1 MDFGGTGAGT
11 SKIKNITR
19 RLFLIN
25 VAKVIVFAGIL
36 GRLAQLQMA
45 QGTKYSYLSDQN
57 RFREWKIIPP
67 RGIIEDYFG
76 KKLADNDQVFQ
87 LHLIPEDIQDE
98 NQLYFRLKTIIGL
111 SNRQIAKI
119 RKKQKQQKPWET
131 VIVSDNL
138 SWPEFS
144 RLNLLLH
151 ELDGVKPVV
160 SLARLYPPKESVA
173 HVVGYVSMA
182 SKQDLVASKE
192 LRSLHVPGMRV
203 GKTGL
208 EKSLNIPLIGEPGY
222 QRFEVNAYGK
232 RVKEIKLD
240 QGVSGKKVRTTLDLD
255 LQNHAQEILK
265 EKSGAICVMDIY
277 TGGIIVMAS
286 SPTFDPNKFV
296 HGIDSKSWKAL
307 IQNKNKPLMNKA
319 LSALYPPGSTI
330 KPIVALSALENDIVN
345 PKFKIFCTGSIELYG
360 EKYHCWKKK
369 GHGTVNLKEAI
380 KQSCDCY
387 FYEVARRL
395 GVDRLSVTAKN
406 FGLGS
411 KLLANYQEEKSGLVP
426 NTKWKLKNIGRGW
439 VLGETLITGIGQ
451 GYFQCTPFQIC
462 HMTAQL
468 ANGGFKL
475 KPKIIEDGFSIESFV
490 ENWKIQQENVE
501 EKGYQNI
508 EEFAGTATALTLF
521 RNQENIKFVQ
531 LAMYAA
537 TNEPMGTS
545 YRSRIDNKKY
555 RYAGKTGT
563 SQTKKITAKQR
574 ELELKQSQLPYEER
588 DHALFTAFAPFDNPR
603 YALSVVIEHGGSGSS
618 GAAPLAKQLIKKLV
632 DKNEER
638 MKLKTNINV
647 TI

>member
-1 MDFGGTGAGT
+1 MDSGTGT
-11 SKIKNITR
+11 NKIKNITR

-25 VAKVIVFAGIL
+25 VAKVVVFTGII
-36 GRLAQLQMA
+36 GRLAQLQMM

-76 KKLADNDQVFQ
+76 KKLAENTQVFQ
-87 LHLIPEDIQDE
+87 LHLIPEDIEDE
-98 NQLYFRLKTIIGL
+98 NQLYFRLKTILDL
-111 SNRQIAKI
+111 SDRKIAKI
-119 RKKQKQQKPWET
+119 RKKQKEQKPWET

-138 SWPEFS
+138 SWSEFS

-151 ELDGVKPVV
+151 ELDGIKPVV

-173 HVVGYVSMA
+173 HVVGYVSIA
-182 SKQDLVASKE
+182 SKHDLISSKE

-208 EKSLNIPLIGEPGY
+208 EKSLDIPLIGAPGH

-232 RVKEIKLD
+232 RVKEIELD
-240 QGVSGKKVRTTLDLD
+240 KGESGTTIRTTIDLD
-255 LQNHAQEILK
+255 LQRHAQESLK
-265 EKSGAICVMDIY
+265 EKSGAICVMDVY
-277 TGGIIVMAS
+277 TGGVIVMAS

-307 IQNKNKPLMNKA
+307 IENKNKPLMNKA

-330 KPIVALSALENDIVN
+330 KPIVALSALENDVVN

-411 KLLANYQEEKSGLVP
+411 KLLENYQEEKSGIVP
-426 NTKWKLKNIGRGW
+426 DTKWKLKNIGRGW
-439 VLGETLITGIGQ
+439 VLGETLISGIGQ
-451 GYFQCTPFQIC
+451 GYFQCTPFQVC

-490 ENWKIQQENVE
+490 RNWEREQENIQQ
-501 EKGYQNI
+501 KGYQNI
-508 EEFAGTATALTLF
+508 EEFGEVGTALTLF

-537 TNEPMGTS
+537 TNEPKGTS
-545 YRSRIDNKKY
+545 YRSRIDKKKY

-574 ELELKQSQLPYEER
+574 ELDLKQSQLPYEER

-618 GAAPLAKQLIKKLV
+618 GAAPLVKTLIKKLI

-638 MKLKTNINV
+638 MSLKRNLS
-647 TI
+647 

>member
-1 MDFGGTGAGT
+1 MDFGGTVAGT

-45 QGTKYSYLSDQN
+45 QGTQYSYLSDKN

-330 KPIVALSALENDIVN
+330 KPIVALSALENDVVN

-395 GVDRLSVTAKN
+395 GVDRLSVTSKN

-588 DHALFTAFAPFDNPR
+588 DHALFTAFAPFDKPR

>member
-1 MDFGGTGAGT
+1 M
-11 SKIKNITR
+11 
-19 RLFLIN
+19 
-25 VAKVIVFAGIL
+25 
-36 GRLAQLQMA
+36 
-45 QGTKYSYLSDQN
+45 
-57 RFREWKIIPP
+57 
-67 RGIIEDYFG
+67 
-76 KKLADNDQVFQ
+76 
-87 LHLIPEDIQDE
+87 
-98 NQLYFRLKTIIGL
+98 
-111 SNRQIAKI
+111 
-119 RKKQKQQKPWET
+119 
-131 VIVSDNL
+131 
-138 SWPEFS
+138 
-144 RLNLLLH
+144 
-151 ELDGVKPVV
+151 
-160 SLARLYPPKESVA
+160 
-173 HVVGYVSMA
+173 
-182 SKQDLVASKE
+182 
-192 LRSLHVPGMRV
+192 
-203 GKTGL
+203 
-208 EKSLNIPLIGEPGY
+208 
-222 QRFEVNAYGK
+222 
-232 RVKEIKLD
+232 D

-277 TGGIIVMAS
+277 TGGVIVMAS

-307 IQNKNKPLMNKA
+307 IQNKSKPLMNKA

-330 KPIVALSALENDIVN
+330 KPIVALSALENDVVN

-490 ENWKIQQENVE
+490 ENWKIQQENAQ

-508 EEFAGTATALTLF
+508 EEFAGTDTALTLF

>member
-1 MDFGGTGAGT
+1 MLDSGTGT
-11 SKIKNITR
+11 NKIKNITR

-25 VAKVIVFAGIL
+25 AAKVIVFTGIIA
-36 GRLAQLQMA
+36 RLAQLQMA

-67 RGIIEDYFG
+67 RGVIEDYFG
-76 KKLADNDQVFQ
+76 KKLADNSQVFQ
-87 LHLIPEDIQDE
+87 LHLIPEDIDDE
-98 NQLYFRLKTIIGL
+98 NQLYFRLKTILNL
-111 SNRQIAKI
+111 SNKRIAKI

-138 SWPEFS
+138 SWSEFS

-151 ELDGVKPVV
+151 ELEGVKPVV

-173 HVVGYVSMA
+173 HVVGYVSVA
-182 SKQDLVASKE
+182 SKKDLVASKE
-192 LRSLHVPGMRV
+192 LRAVHVPGMRT

-208 EKSLNIPLIGEPGY
+208 EKSLNIQLIGSPGH

-232 RVKEIKLD
+232 RVKEIELD
-240 QGVSGKKVRTTLDLD
+240 NGLSGKKIRTTIDLD
-255 LQNHAQEILK
+255 LQKHAQETLK

-277 TGGIIVMAS
+277 TGGIVVMAS

-296 HGIDSKSWKAL
+296 HGIDSKSWKDL
-307 IQNKNKPLMNKA
+307 LENERKPLMNKA

-330 KPIVALSALENDIVN
+330 KPIVALSALENDIVS
-345 PKFKIFCTGSIELYG
+345 PRFKVFCTGSIELYG

-369 GHGTVNLKEAI
+369 GHGTVDLKEAI

-387 FYEVARRL
+387 FYEIARRL

-411 KLLANYQEEKSGLVP
+411 KLLKNYQEEKSGIVP
-426 NTKWKLKNIGRGW
+426 NTKWKLDNIGRGW
-439 VLGETLITGIGQ
+439 VLGETLISGIGQ
-451 GYFQCTPFQIC
+451 GYYQCTPFQIC

-468 ANGGFKL
+468 ANGGFKIT
-475 KPKIIEDGFSIESFV
+475 PKIVEDGFSIENFV
-490 ENWKIQQENVE
+490 RSWEREQENIK

-508 EEFAGTATALTLF
+508 EEFGEVGTALTLF

-563 SQTKKITAKQR
+563 SQTKKITEKQR
-574 ELELKQSQLPYEER
+574 ELDLKQSQLPYKER
-588 DHALFTAFAPFDNPR
+588 DHALFAAFAPFENPR
-603 YALSVVIEHGGSGSS
+603 YALAVVIEHGGSGSS
-618 GAAPLAKQLIKKLV
+618 GAAPLAKTLIKKLV

-638 MKLKTNINV
+638 MRLKGNLI
-647 TI
+647 

>member
-1 MDFGGTGAGT
+1 MDSGTGT
-11 SKIKNITR
+11 NKIKNITR

-25 VAKVIVFAGIL
+25 VAKVVVFTGII
-36 GRLAQLQMA
+36 GRLAQLQMM

-76 KKLADNDQVFQ
+76 KKLAENTQVFQ
-87 LHLIPEDIQDE
+87 LHLIPEDIEDE
-98 NQLYFRLKTIIGL
+98 NQLYFRLKTILDL
-111 SNRQIAKI
+111 SDRKIAKI
-119 RKKQKQQKPWET
+119 RKKQKEQKPWET

-138 SWPEFS
+138 SWSEFS

-151 ELDGVKPVV
+151 ELDGIKPVV

-173 HVVGYVSMA
+173 HVVGYVSIA
-182 SKQDLVASKE
+182 SKHDLISSKE

-208 EKSLNIPLIGEPGY
+208 EKSLDIPLIGAPGH

-232 RVKEIKLD
+232 RVKEIELD
-240 QGVSGKKVRTTLDLD
+240 KGESGTTIRTTIDLD
-255 LQNHAQEILK
+255 LQRHAQESLK
-265 EKSGAICVMDIY
+265 EKSGAICVMDVY
-277 TGGIIVMAS
+277 TGGVIVMAS

-307 IQNKNKPLMNKA
+307 IENKNKPLMNKA
-319 LSALYPPGSTI
+319 VSALYPPGSTI
-330 KPIVALSALENDIVN
+330 KPIVALSALENDVVN

-411 KLLANYQEEKSGLVP
+411 KLLENYQEEKSGIVP
-426 NTKWKLKNIGRGW
+426 DTKWKLKNIGRGW
-439 VLGETLITGIGQ
+439 VLGETLISGIGQ
-451 GYFQCTPFQIC
+451 GYFQCTPFQVC

-490 ENWKIQQENVE
+490 RNWEREQENIQQ
-501 EKGYQNI
+501 KGYQNI
-508 EEFAGTATALTLF
+508 EEFGEVGTALTLF

-537 TNEPMGTS
+537 TNEPKGTS
-545 YRSRIDNKKY
+545 YRSRIDKKKY

-574 ELELKQSQLPYEER
+574 ELDLKQSQLPYEER

-618 GAAPLAKQLIKKLV
+618 GAAPLVKTLIKKLI

-638 MKLKTNINV
+638 MSLKRNLS
-647 TI
+647 

>member
-1 MDFGGTGAGT
+1 MDSGTGT
-11 SKIKNITR
+11 NKIKNITR

-25 VAKVIVFAGIL
+25 VAKVIVFAGII

-76 KKLADNDQVFQ
+76 KKLADNTQVFQ
-87 LHLIPEDIQDE
+87 LHLIPEDIEDE
-98 NQLYFRLKTIIGL
+98 NQLYFRLKTILNL
-111 SNRQIAKI
+111 SDRKIAKI

-138 SWPEFS
+138 SWSEFS

-173 HVVGYVSMA
+173 HVVGYVSI
-182 SKQDLVASKE
+182 ASKE
-192 LRSLHVPGMRV
+192 DLISSKALRSVHVPGMRV

-208 EKSLNIPLIGEPGY
+208 EKSLNIPLIGAPGH

-232 RVKEIKLD
+232 RVKEIELNK
-240 QGVSGKKVRTTLDLD
+240 GESGAKIRTTIDLD
-255 LQNHAQEILK
+255 LQRHAQETLK

-296 HGIDSKSWKAL
+296 HGIDSKSWKKL
-307 IQNKNKPLMNKA
+307 IENKNKPLMNKA

-330 KPIVALSALENDIVN
+330 KPIVALSALENDVVN

-369 GHGTVNLKEAI
+369 GHGTVDLKEAI

-411 KLLANYQEEKSGLVP
+411 KLLENYQEEKSGLVP
-426 NTKWKLKNIGRGW
+426 NTKWKLENIGRGW
-439 VLGETLITGIGQ
+439 VLGETLISGIGQ

-475 KPKIIEDGFSIESFV
+475 KPKIIEDGSSIEGFV
-490 ENWKIQQENVE
+490 RNWEREQENIQ

-508 EEFAGTATALTLF
+508 EEFGEVGTALTLF

-545 YRSRIDNKKY
+545 YRSRIDKKKY

-563 SQTKKITAKQR
+563 SQTKKITEKQR
-574 ELELKQSQLPYEER
+574 ELDLKQSQLPYEER
-588 DHALFTAFAPFDNPR
+588 DHALFAAFAPFDNPR
-603 YALSVVIEHGGSGSS
+603 YALTVVIEHGGSGSS
-618 GAAPLAKQLIKKLV
+618 GAAPLATTLIKKLI

-638 MKLKTNINV
+638 ISLKGNLI
-647 TI
+647 

>member
-1 MDFGGTGAGT
+1 MDSGTGT
-11 SKIKNITR
+11 NKIKNITR

-25 VAKVIVFAGIL
+25 VAKIVVFAGII

-57 RFREWKIIPP
+57 RFREWKIVPP

-76 KKLADNDQVFQ
+76 KKLADNSQVFQ
-87 LHLIPEDIQDE
+87 LHLIPEDIEDE
-98 NQLYFRLKTIIGL
+98 NQLYFRLKTILHL
-111 SNRQIAKI
+111 SDKQIAKI

-138 SWPEFS
+138 SWSEFS

-182 SKQDLVASKE
+182 SKQDLVDSKE

-208 EKSLNIPLIGEPGY
+208 EKSLNIPLIGAPGY

-240 QGVSGKKVRTTLDLD
+240 KGESGSKIRTTIDLD
-255 LQNHAQEILK
+255 LQRHAQETLK

-307 IQNKNKPLMNKA
+307 IENKKKPLMNKA

-330 KPIVALSALENDIVN
+330 KPIVALSALENDVVN
-345 PKFKIFCTGSIELYG
+345 TKFKIFCTGSIELYG

-369 GHGTVNLKEAI
+369 GHGTVDLKEAI

-411 KLLANYQEEKSGLVP
+411 KLLENYQEEKPGLVP
-426 NTKWKLKNIGRGW
+426 NTKWKLKNLGRGW
-439 VLGETLITGIGQ
+439 VLGETLISGIGQ

-468 ANGGFKL
+468 GNGGFKL

-490 ENWKIQQENVE
+490 RNWEREQENIQQ
-501 EKGYQNI
+501 KGYQNI
-508 EEFAGTATALTLF
+508 EEFGEVGTALTLF

-537 TNEPMGTS
+537 TNEPKGTS
-545 YRSRIDNKKY
+545 YRSRIDKKKY

-574 ELELKQSQLPYEER
+574 ELDLKQSQLPYEER

-603 YALSVVIEHGGSGSS
+603 YALAVVIEHGGSGSS
-618 GAAPLAKQLIKKLV
+618 GAAPLVKTLIKKLI

-638 MKLKTNINV
+638 MSLEGNPI
-647 TI
+647 

>member
-1 MDFGGTGAGT
+1 MDSGTGT
-11 SKIKNITR
+11 NKIKNITR

-25 VAKVIVFAGIL
+25 VAKVVVFTGII
-36 GRLAQLQMA
+36 GRLAQLQMM

-76 KKLADNDQVFQ
+76 KKLAENTQVFQ
-87 LHLIPEDIQDE
+87 LHLIPEDIEDE
-98 NQLYFRLKTIIGL
+98 NQLYFRLKTILDL
-111 SNRQIAKI
+111 SDRKIAKI
-119 RKKQKQQKPWET
+119 RKKQKEQKPWET

-138 SWPEFS
+138 SWSEFS

-151 ELDGVKPVV
+151 ELDGIKPVV

-173 HVVGYVSMA
+173 HVVGYVSIA
-182 SKQDLVASKE
+182 SKHDLISSKE

-208 EKSLNIPLIGEPGY
+208 EKSLDIPLIGAPGH

-232 RVKEIKLD
+232 RVKEIELD
-240 QGVSGKKVRTTLDLD
+240 KGESGTTIRTTIDLD
-255 LQNHAQEILK
+255 LQRHAQESLK

-277 TGGIIVMAS
+277 TGGVIVMAS

-307 IQNKNKPLMNKA
+307 IENKNKPLMNKA

-411 KLLANYQEEKSGLVP
+411 KLLENYQEEKSGIVP
-426 NTKWKLKNIGRGW
+426 DTKWKLKNIGRGW
-439 VLGETLITGIGQ
+439 VLGETLISGIGQ
-451 GYFQCTPFQIC
+451 GYFQCTPFQVC

-490 ENWKIQQENVE
+490 RNWEREQENIQQ
-501 EKGYQNI
+501 KGYQNI
-508 EEFAGTATALTLF
+508 EEFGEVGTALTLF

-537 TNEPMGTS
+537 TNEPKGTS
-545 YRSRIDNKKY
+545 YRSRIDKKKY

-574 ELELKQSQLPYEER
+574 ELDLKQSQLPYEER

-618 GAAPLAKQLIKKLV
+618 GAAPLVKTLIKKLI

-638 MKLKTNINV
+638 MSLKRNLS
-647 TI
+647 

>member
-1 MDFGGTGAGT
+1 MDSGTGT
-11 SKIKNITR
+11 NKIKNITR

-25 VAKVIVFAGIL
+25 VAKVVVFTGII
-36 GRLAQLQMA
+36 GRLAQLQMM

-76 KKLADNDQVFQ
+76 KKLAENTQVFQ
-87 LHLIPEDIQDE
+87 LHLIPEDIEDE
-98 NQLYFRLKTIIGL
+98 NQLYFRLKTILDL
-111 SNRQIAKI
+111 SDRKIAKI
-119 RKKQKQQKPWET
+119 RKKQKEQKPWET

-138 SWPEFS
+138 SWSEFS

-151 ELDGVKPVV
+151 ELDGIKPVV

-173 HVVGYVSMA
+173 HVVGYVSIA
-182 SKQDLVASKE
+182 SKHDLISSKE

-208 EKSLNIPLIGEPGY
+208 EKSLDIPLIGAPGH

-232 RVKEIKLD
+232 RVKEIELD
-240 QGVSGKKVRTTLDLD
+240 KGESGTTIRTTIDLD
-255 LQNHAQEILK
+255 LQRHAQESLK
-265 EKSGAICVMDIY
+265 EKSGAICVMDVY
-277 TGGIIVMAS
+277 TGGVIVMAS

-307 IQNKNKPLMNKA
+307 IENKNKPLMNKA
-319 LSALYPPGSTI
+319 VSALYPPGSTI

-411 KLLANYQEEKSGLVP
+411 KLLENYQEEKPGIVP
-426 NTKWKLKNIGRGW
+426 DTKWKLKNIGRGW
-439 VLGETLITGIGQ
+439 VLGETLISGIGQ
-451 GYFQCTPFQIC
+451 GYFQCTPFQVC

-490 ENWKIQQENVE
+490 RNWEREQENIQQ
-501 EKGYQNI
+501 KGYQNI
-508 EEFAGTATALTLF
+508 EEFGEVGTALTLF

-537 TNEPMGTS
+537 TNEPKGTS
-545 YRSRIDNKKY
+545 YRSRIDKKKY

-563 SQTKKITAKQR
+563 SQTKKITAEQR
-574 ELELKQSQLPYEER
+574 ELDLKQSQLPYEER

-618 GAAPLAKQLIKKLV
+618 GAAPLVKTLIKKLI

-638 MKLKTNINV
+638 MSLKRNLS
-647 TI
+647 

>member
-1 MDFGGTGAGT
+1 MDHGTGT
-11 SKIKNITR
+11 NKIKNITR

-25 VAKVIVFAGIL
+25 VAKVIVFAGII

-57 RFREWKIIPP
+57 RFREWKIVPP

-76 KKLADNDQVFQ
+76 KKLADNSQVFQ
-87 LHLIPEDIQDE
+87 LHLIPEDIEDE
-98 NQLYFRLKTIIGL
+98 NQLYFRLKTILDL
-111 SNRQIAKI
+111 SDRQIAKI

-131 VIVSDNL
+131 VIVSNNL
-138 SWPEFS
+138 SWSEFS

-173 HVVGYVSMA
+173 HVVGYVSIA
-182 SKQDLVASKE
+182 SKQDLVDSKE

-208 EKSLNIPLIGEPGY
+208 EKSLNIPLIGAPGY

-232 RVKEIKLD
+232 RVKEIKLEK
-240 QGVSGKKVRTTLDLD
+240 GESGSKIRTTIDLD
-255 LQNHAQEILK
+255 LQKHAQETLK

-277 TGGIIVMAS
+277 TGGIVVMAS

-296 HGIDSKSWKAL
+296 HGIDSKSWKDL
-307 IQNKNKPLMNKA
+307 LENERKPLMNKA

-330 KPIVALSALENDIVN
+330 KPIVALSALENDIVS
-345 PKFKIFCTGSIELYG
+345 PRFKVFCTGSIELYG

-369 GHGTVNLKEAI
+369 GHGTVDLKEAI

-387 FYEVARRL
+387 FYEIARRL

-411 KLLANYQEEKSGLVP
+411 KLLKNYQEEKSGIVP
-426 NTKWKLKNIGRGW
+426 NTKWKLDNIGRGW
-439 VLGETLITGIGQ
+439 VLGETLISGIGQ
-451 GYFQCTPFQIC
+451 GYYQCTPFQIC

-468 ANGGFKL
+468 ANGGFKIT
-475 KPKIIEDGFSIESFV
+475 PKIVEDGFSIENFV
-490 ENWKIQQENVE
+490 RSWEREQENIK

-508 EEFAGTATALTLF
+508 EEFGEVGTALTLF

-563 SQTKKITAKQR
+563 SQTKKITEKQR
-574 ELELKQSQLPYEER
+574 ELDLKQSQLPYKER
-588 DHALFTAFAPFDNPR
+588 DHALFAAFAPFENPR
-603 YALSVVIEHGGSGSS
+603 YALAVVIEHGGSGSS
-618 GAAPLAKQLIKKLV
+618 GAAPLVKTLIKKLV

-638 MKLKTNINV
+638 MRLKGNLI
-647 TI
+647 

>member
-1 MDFGGTGAGT
+1 MESGTGT
-11 SKIKNITR
+11 NKIKNITR

-25 VAKVIVFAGIL
+25 VAKVIVFAGII

-76 KKLADNDQVFQ
+76 KKLADNSQVFQ
-87 LHLIPEDIQDE
+87 LHLIPEDIKDE
-98 NQLYFRLKTIIGL
+98 NELYFRLKTIIGL
-111 SNRQIAKI
+111 SDRQIARI

-138 SWPEFS
+138 SWAEFS

-173 HVVGYVSMA
+173 HVIGYVSVA
-182 SKQDLVASKE
+182 SKEDLVSSKE

-208 EKSLNIPLIGEPGY
+208 EKSLNIPLIGAPGY

-240 QGVSGKKVRTTLDLD
+240 QGQSGGKVRTTLDLD
-255 LQNHAQEILK
+255 LQNYAQETLK

-277 TGGIIVMAS
+277 TGGVVVMAS

-307 IQNKNKPLMNKA
+307 IENKNKPLMNKA
-319 LSALYPPGSTI
+319 VSALYPPGSTI

-345 PKFKIFCTGSIELYG
+345 PKFTIFCTGSIELYG

-387 FYEVARRL
+387 FYEIARKL

-411 KLLANYQEEKSGLVP
+411 KLLESYREEKSGIVP

-439 VLGETLITGIGQ
+439 VLGETLISGIGQ

-475 KPKIIEDGFSIESFV
+475 KPKIIEDGFSIEDFV
-490 ENWKIQQENVE
+490 KNWEKQQENFK

-508 EEFAGTATALTLF
+508 EEFTETGTALTLF
-521 RNQENIKFVQ
+521 RNQENVKFVQ

-545 YRSRIDNKKY
+545 YRSRIDKKKY

-603 YALSVVIEHGGSGSS
+603 YALAVVIEHGGSGSS
-618 GAAPLAKQLIKKLV
+618 GAAPLAKNLIKKLI

-638 MKLKTNINV
+638 MNLKRNLI
-647 TI
+647 

>member
-1 MDFGGTGAGT
+1 
-11 SKIKNITR
+11 
-19 RLFLIN
+19 
-25 VAKVIVFAGIL
+25 
-36 GRLAQLQMA
+36 
-45 QGTKYSYLSDQN
+45 
-57 RFREWKIIPP
+57 
-67 RGIIEDYFG
+67 
-76 KKLADNDQVFQ
+76 
-87 LHLIPEDIQDE
+87 
-98 NQLYFRLKTIIGL
+98 
-111 SNRQIAKI
+111 
-119 RKKQKQQKPWET
+119 
-131 VIVSDNL
+131 
-138 SWPEFS
+138 
-144 RLNLLLH
+144 
-151 ELDGVKPVV
+151 
-160 SLARLYPPKESVA
+160 
-173 HVVGYVSMA
+173 MA
-182 SKQDLVASKE
+182 SKSDLVASKA

-240 QGVSGKKVRTTLDLD
+240 QGESGKRVRTTLDLD
-255 LQNHAQEILK
+255 LQNYAQEILK
-265 EKSGAICVMDIY
+265 EKSGTICVMDIY
-277 TGGIIVMAS
+277 TGGVIVMAS

-296 HGIDSKSWKAL
+296 HGIDSKSWKEL

-330 KPIVALSALENDIVN
+330 KPIVALSALENDVVN

-360 EKYHCWKKK
+360 QKYHCWKKK
-369 GHGTVNLKEAI
+369 GHGTVDLKKAI
-380 KQSCDCY
+380 KESCDCY
-387 FYEVARRL
+387 CYEIARRL

-411 KLLANYQEEKSGLVP
+411 KLLENYQQEEKSGIVP
-426 NTKWKLKNIGRGW
+426 NTKWKLKHIGRSW
-439 VLGETLITGIGQ
+439 LLGETLISGIGQ

-462 HMTAQL
+462 NMTAQL

-475 KPKIIEDGFSIESFV
+475 KPKIVEDGFSIEEFV
-490 ENWKIQQENVE
+490 QNWKKQQENIQ

-508 EEFAGTATALTLF
+508 EEFGNTDAALTLF

-563 SQTKKITAKQR
+563 SLTKKITAKQR

-588 DHALFTAFAPFDNPR
+588 DHTLGFQMEQKP
-603 YALSVVIEHGGSGSS
+603 
-618 GAAPLAKQLIKKLV
+618 
-632 DKNEER
+632 
-638 MKLKTNINV
+638 
-647 TI
+647 

>member
-1 MDFGGTGAGT
+1 MDSGTGT
-11 SKIKNITR
+11 NKIKNITR

-25 VAKVIVFAGIL
+25 VAKVVVFTGII
-36 GRLAQLQMA
+36 GRLAQLQMM

-76 KKLADNDQVFQ
+76 KKLAENTQVFQ
-87 LHLIPEDIQDE
+87 LHLIPEDIEDE
-98 NQLYFRLKTIIGL
+98 NQLYFRLKTILDL
-111 SNRQIAKI
+111 SDRKIAKI
-119 RKKQKQQKPWET
+119 RKKQKEQKPWET

-138 SWPEFS
+138 SWSEFS

-151 ELDGVKPVV
+151 ELDGIKPVV

-173 HVVGYVSMA
+173 HVVGYVSIA
-182 SKQDLVASKE
+182 SKHDLISSKE

-208 EKSLNIPLIGEPGY
+208 EKSLDIPLIGAPGH

-232 RVKEIKLD
+232 RVKEIELD
-240 QGVSGKKVRTTLDLD
+240 KGESGTTIRTTIDLD
-255 LQNHAQEILK
+255 LQRHAQESLK
-265 EKSGAICVMDIY
+265 EKSGAICVMDVY
-277 TGGIIVMAS
+277 TGGVIVMAS

-307 IQNKNKPLMNKA
+307 IENKNKPLMNKA
-319 LSALYPPGSTI
+319 VSALYPPGSTI
-330 KPIVALSALENDIVN
+330 KPIVALSALENDVVN

-411 KLLANYQEEKSGLVP
+411 KLLENYQEEKPGIVP
-426 NTKWKLKNIGRGW
+426 DTKWKLKNIGRGW
-439 VLGETLITGIGQ
+439 VLGETLISGIGQ
-451 GYFQCTPFQIC
+451 GYFQCTPFQVC

-490 ENWKIQQENVE
+490 RNWEREQENIQQ
-501 EKGYQNI
+501 KGYQNI
-508 EEFAGTATALTLF
+508 EEFGEVGTALTLF

-537 TNEPMGTS
+537 TNEPKGTS
-545 YRSRIDNKKY
+545 YRSRIDKKKY

-574 ELELKQSQLPYEER
+574 ELDLKQSELPYEER

-618 GAAPLAKQLIKKLV
+618 GAAPLVKTLIKKLI

-638 MKLKTNINV
+638 MSLKRNLS
-647 TI
+647 

>member
-1 MDFGGTGAGT
+1 MDSGTGT
-11 SKIKNITR
+11 NKIKNITR

-25 VAKVIVFAGIL
+25 VAKVIVFAGII

-76 KKLADNDQVFQ
+76 KKLADNTQVFQ
-87 LHLIPEDIQDE
+87 LHLIPEDIEDE
-98 NQLYFRLKTIIGL
+98 NQLYFRLKTILNL
-111 SNRQIAKI
+111 SDRKIAKI

-138 SWPEFS
+138 SWSEFS

-173 HVVGYVSMA
+173 HVVGYVSI
-182 SKQDLVASKE
+182 ASKE
-192 LRSLHVPGMRV
+192 DLISSKALRSVHVPGMRV

-208 EKSLNIPLIGEPGY
+208 EKSLNIPLIGAPGH

-232 RVKEIKLD
+232 RVKEIELNK
-240 QGVSGKKVRTTLDLD
+240 GESGAKIRTTIDLD
-255 LQNHAQEILK
+255 LQRHAQETLK

-296 HGIDSKSWKAL
+296 HGIDSKSWKKL
-307 IQNKNKPLMNKA
+307 IENKNKPLMNKA

-330 KPIVALSALENDIVN
+330 KPIVALSALENDVVN

-369 GHGTVNLKEAI
+369 GHGTVDLKEAI

-411 KLLANYQEEKSGLVP
+411 KLLENYQEEKSGLVP
-426 NTKWKLKNIGRGW
+426 NTKWKLENIGRGW
-439 VLGETLITGIGQ
+439 VLGETLISGIGQ

-490 ENWKIQQENVE
+490 RNWEREQENIQ

-508 EEFAGTATALTLF
+508 EEFGEVGTALTLF

-545 YRSRIDNKKY
+545 YRSRIDKKKY

-563 SQTKKITAKQR
+563 SQTKKITEKQR
-574 ELELKQSQLPYEER
+574 ELDLKQSQLPYEER
-588 DHALFTAFAPFDNPR
+588 DHALFAAFAPFDNPR
-603 YALSVVIEHGGSGSS
+603 YALTVVIEHGGSGSS
-618 GAAPLAKQLIKKLV
+618 GAAPLATTLIKKLI

-638 MKLKTNINV
+638 ISLKGNLI
-647 TI
+647 

>member
-1 MDFGGTGAGT
+1 MDSGTGT
-11 SKIKNITR
+11 NKIKNITR

-25 VAKVIVFAGIL
+25 VAKVVVFTGII
-36 GRLAQLQMA
+36 GRLAQLQMM

-76 KKLADNDQVFQ
+76 KKLAENTQVFQ
-87 LHLIPEDIQDE
+87 LHLIPEDIEDE
-98 NQLYFRLKTIIGL
+98 NQLYFRLKTILDL
-111 SNRQIAKI
+111 SDRKIAKI
-119 RKKQKQQKPWET
+119 RKKQKEQKPWET

-138 SWPEFS
+138 SWSEFS

-151 ELDGVKPVV
+151 ELDGIKPVV

-182 SKQDLVASKE
+182 SKQDLVDSKE

-208 EKSLNIPLIGEPGY
+208 EKSLDIPLIGAPGH

-232 RVKEIKLD
+232 RVKEIELD
-240 QGVSGKKVRTTLDLD
+240 KGESGTTIRTTIDLD
-255 LQNHAQEILK
+255 LQRHAQESLK
-265 EKSGAICVMDIY
+265 EKSGAICVMDVY
-277 TGGIIVMAS
+277 TGGVIVMAS

-307 IQNKNKPLMNKA
+307 IENKNKPLMNKA
-319 LSALYPPGSTI
+319 VSALYPPGSTI
-330 KPIVALSALENDIVN
+330 KPIVALSALENDVVN
-345 PKFKIFCTGSIELYG
+345 TKFKIFCTGSIELYG

-411 KLLANYQEEKSGLVP
+411 KLLENYQEEKSGIVP
-426 NTKWKLKNIGRGW
+426 DTKWKLKNIGRGW
-439 VLGETLITGIGQ
+439 VLGETLISGIGQ
-451 GYFQCTPFQIC
+451 GYFQCTPFQVC

-490 ENWKIQQENVE
+490 RNWEREQENIQQ
-501 EKGYQNI
+501 KGYQNI
-508 EEFAGTATALTLF
+508 EEFGEVGTALTLF

-537 TNEPMGTS
+537 TNEPKGTS
-545 YRSRIDNKKY
+545 YRSRIDKKKY

-574 ELELKQSQLPYEER
+574 ELDLKQSELPYEER

-618 GAAPLAKQLIKKLV
+618 GAAPLVKTLIKKLI

-638 MKLKTNINV
+638 MSLKRNLS
-647 TI
+647 